1 MKSQLAFCLNKEAEY
16 ERTLGEKESQIE
28 YLQKQLIDLKAF
40 DSNPKERS
48 LRIEN
53 IFREKL
59 NEAQGQIGFLK
70 KEITCLNYVISQ
82 DETKMNDISEY
93 V

>member
-16 ERTLGEKESQIE
+16 EHNLNEKEAQIE
-28 YLQKQLIDLKAF
+28 YLQKELVDLRAF
-40 DSNPKERS
+40 DGSPRERS
-48 LRIEN
+48 NRVES

-82 DETKMNDISEY
+82 DESKFNEISE
-93 V
+93 